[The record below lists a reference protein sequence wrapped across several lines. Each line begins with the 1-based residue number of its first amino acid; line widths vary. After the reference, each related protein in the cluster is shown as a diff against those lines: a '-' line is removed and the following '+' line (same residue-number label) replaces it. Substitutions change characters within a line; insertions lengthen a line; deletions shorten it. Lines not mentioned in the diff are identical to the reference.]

1 MSINGGIDLMRDK
14 FFVET
19 HNVTQIEAYLLL
31 SERLIEYRGLNN
43 NATKHAMRPA
53 FESYIYL
60 GIAR

>member
-1 MSINGGIDLMRDK
+1 MRDK

-19 HNVTQIEAYLLL
+19 YNVTQIEAYLLL